1 MNVFDPKRNPN
12 ISIPIPG
19 DMSTSW
25 QSVPIWIAK
34 LQKPLSL
41 EVSWPATGSPVGVF
55 SLVAMNNPNDAS
67 GAPLPAFALSG
78 WTAVQPNGSAGN
90 AFVDN
95 IPTAA
100 SYVALVYTAS
110 SGGVGAV
117 PTATLGLTAIGF

>member
-1 MNVFDPKRNPN
+1 
-12 ISIPIPG
+12 
-19 DMSTSW
+19 
-25 QSVPIWIAK
+25 
-34 LQKPLSL
+34 
-41 EVSWPATGSPVGVF
+41 
-55 SLVAMNNPNDAS
+55 MNNPNDAS

-110 SGGVGAV
+110 SGGGGAV
-117 PTATLGLTAIGF
+117 PSATLGLTALSF